1 MHSLT
6 SDEDRRGSKRS
17 HLYHTVEMQFGPDH
31 RVRECAIL
39 DISDEGV
46 RVYALGF
53 DIPEEFVLRFSD
65 VIHER
70 YKVIWRRDREV
81 GAKFIGREFLQNE
94 GDLIAADAA
103 A

>member
-1 MHSLT
+1 MHWLT

-53 DIPEEFVLRFSD
+53 DIPENLCCVSPMVSTRN
-65 VIHER
+65 I
-70 YKVIWRRDREV
+70 K
-81 GAKFIGREFLQNE
+81 
-94 GDLIAADAA
+94 
-103 A
+103 